1 MITTAKLVEAI
12 IDSVNAET
20 GMRIIVHQKPKGEDG
35 KAQVAELLAIVKQQS
50 FKVGM
55 IGKET
60 EEGNLMAHA
69 TRMLKADGLTTV
81 DVSSGIANA
90 MCVKD
95 DAEQRVMNKAAELT
109 SKAMSWLVEY
119 VEEIVND
126 NQRVSHAKLSEQ
138 CEDKILEPEK
148 LGIRDMDADDVDICY
163 PPIIQSG
170 GEYELKMSAQSSEK
184 KLHYSVV
191 HLSVGARHMQY
202 CANVGRTMMID
213 PSKQMEAVYA
223 AAVAAQ
229 EAAISALVDGADLA
243 APYDAARAVFL
254 GLNPAGKGEELASKL
269 GRSVGSVIGLE
280 LREVSITLGPK
291 FRGSVQKVVAGQS
304 FNVQIALAD
313 LTNEEAK
320 VGSKAHTWAI
330 MIADTVL
337 ISPAGA
343 PPEILTKAVKK
354 KVKDVAY
361 QINEDDDA
369 NNVERQTNETKAAT
383 VSEGGVVLGA
393 KTRHDPSGLSNEEAR
408 RRQQATLA
416 DRKNRE
422 THARLVGAQQA
433 VIDGGKGGSTAEFVS
448 YKNVTEIP
456 ASRLDNHVIAVDRDA
471 ESILLPVHG
480 NLVPYHIMA
489 IKSVSVTQDSGAS
502 FIRINFNSPTAPG
515 ATAANATYPANIK
528 FPDMCF
534 LREISFRSSDGK
546 HANYIVQEM
555 RALKRMVTQRET
567 EMAERATL
575 VRQERL
581 MLSQGRVH
589 RLVGLWMLPTFS
601 GRGGRKAGTLEAHTN
616 GLRYVGA
623 KADEQVDVIYSN
635 IKFAFFQPA
644 KKEIK
649 TLIHF
654 HLHNPIMVGK
664 KKTKDVQFYMEV
676 MEAVQSLDGGR
687 RNMYDPD
694 EIEEEQRDRDRE
706 KRIHK
711 EISGF
716 CRKVQDIWEKDFPQ
730 LNIEFD
736 SPYHDLAFDGVP
748 FKSTVRILPTA
759 TCLVELTEFPPLVV
773 SAEDME
779 VINLERVGFHLKN
792 FDMAIVFKDFTKDV
806 HRIDQIPIQNL
817 DNIKQWLA
825 TLDIKYYEGKANLN
839 WKPLLRQIKEDPDE
853 WLESGGWE
861 FLNNEIDDDEEIEGE
876 GAESE
881 SDFEPSESEEE
892 SDFDESG
899 SESLV
904 ESEDDDAGDTD
915 NDDEGMEWDELE
927 EEAQAADE
935 DASDSEDM
943 KRKRWSGSK
952 KRI

>member
-433 VIDGGKGGSTAEFVS
+433 VIDGGKGGSTAEFARRAP
-448 YKNVTEIP
+448 TW
-456 ASRLDNHVIAVDRDA
+456 RLPRARRPWRR
-471 ESILLPVHG
+471 ERCQP
-480 NLVPYHIMA
+480 PC
-489 IKSVSVTQDSGAS
+489 
-502 FIRINFNSPTAPG
+502 
-515 ATAANATYPANIK
+515 AA
-528 FPDMCF
+528 C
-534 LREISFRSSDGK
+534 G
-546 HANYIVQEM
+546 
-555 RALKRMVTQRET
+555 
-567 EMAERATL
+567 
-575 VRQERL
+575 
-581 MLSQGRVH
+581 
-589 RLVGLWMLPTFS
+589 
-601 GRGGRKAGTLEAHTN
+601 
-616 GLRYVGA
+616 
-623 KADEQVDVIYSN
+623 
-635 IKFAFFQPA
+635 
-644 KKEIK
+644 
-649 TLIHF
+649 
-654 HLHNPIMVGK
+654 
-664 KKTKDVQFYMEV
+664 
-676 MEAVQSLDGGR
+676 
-687 RNMYDPD
+687 
-694 EIEEEQRDRDRE
+694 
-706 KRIHK
+706 
-711 EISGF
+711 
-716 CRKVQDIWEKDFPQ
+716 
-730 LNIEFD
+730 
-736 SPYHDLAFDGVP
+736 
-748 FKSTVRILPTA
+748 
-759 TCLVELTEFPPLVV
+759 
-773 SAEDME
+773 
-779 VINLERVGFHLKN
+779 
-792 FDMAIVFKDFTKDV
+792 
-806 HRIDQIPIQNL
+806 
-817 DNIKQWLA
+817 
-825 TLDIKYYEGKANLN
+825 
-839 WKPLLRQIKEDPDE
+839 
-853 WLESGGWE
+853 
-861 FLNNEIDDDEEIEGE
+861 
-876 GAESE
+876 
-881 SDFEPSESEEE
+881 
-892 SDFDESG
+892 
-899 SESLV
+899 
-904 ESEDDDAGDTD
+904 
-915 NDDEGMEWDELE
+915 
-927 EEAQAADE
+927 
-935 DASDSEDM
+935 
-943 KRKRWSGSK
+943 
-952 KRI
+952 